1 MSGNHNANQ
10 KEVSMEPVATVSGSG
25 VNWIQ
30 PQASRLKD
38 RDCLYSAEQIAAKD
52 AEIARLKSN
61 ALPMAYR
68 LLELEQYIS
77 DLMAAERLEK

>member
-1 MSGNHNANQ
+1 MSGDHNANQ

-52 AEIARLKSN
+52 DYRIGLSVVAESFLYGTILGGVVGYLLKM
-61 ALPMAYR
+61 LVG
-68 LLELEQYIS
+68 
-77 DLMAAERLEK
+77 